1 MYNKKIVFW
10 AACIG
15 ILFFGMGITTLGS
28 VKHGLEEKYVLDEIA
43 SGTLFSILPFGI
55 LLGSLLF
62 GPFCDKYG
70 YKILLTITCLSM
82 FIGFEGIAYSPS
94 HTLLKA
100 SIFLFG
106 FGGGA
111 INGATSALVS
121 DISEKEKGA
130 NLSLLGVFFGIG
142 ALGMPFL
149 LGVLENKFN
158 YEIILSVVGFATLA
172 VGIFYLLIKFPPPK
186 QAQGFPAAKSLSL
199 FKDGVLILIAFF
211 LFCQSSFEAII
222 NNWTTTF
229 LTHGLAVSQ
238 NKALYALSLFVVG
251 MTVMRLL
258 LGSIFRNTELKKLWI
273 GAFSLILI
281 ALIFLAIGK
290 YFYLSVAGL
299 ILLGAGLAGG
309 FPLMLGL
316 VGDRYKELSGTAF
329 SLVFVIALVGN
340 MIINYGMG
348 IIAQFFGIQHLITVA
363 FIELLVMILL
373 CYNILRSKKQPAIGN
388 QQPITSNQKPVM
400 SDQKSLFNN
409 Q

>member
-1 MYNKKIVFW
+1 MYNKKIIFW

-28 VKHGLEEKYVLDEIA
+28 VKHGLEQKYLLDEIA

-70 YKILLTITCLSM
+70 YKILLSLTCLSM

-94 HTLLKA
+94 HSLLKL

-106 FGGGA
+106 LGGGA

-121 DISEKEKGA
+121 DISDKDKGA

-149 LGVLENKFN
+149 LGILENQFS
-158 YEIILSVVGFATLA
+158 YEVILSVVGFATLA
-172 VGIFYLLIKFPPPK
+172 VGIFYLLIKFPPAK
-186 QAQGFPAAKSLSL
+186 QAQGFPVAKSLSL
-199 FKDGVLILIAFF
+199 FKDSVLILIAFF
-211 LFCQSSFEAII
+211 LFCQSAFEAII

-229 LTHGLAVSQ
+229 LTSGLAVPQ

-251 MTVMRLL
+251 MTAMRLL
-258 LGSIFRNTELKKLWI
+258 LGSIFRNTSLKKLWI
-273 GAFSLILI
+273 GAFSMIFLG
-281 ALIFLAIGK
+281 LIFLFIGK

-329 SLVFVIALVGN
+329 SLVFVIALLGN
-340 MIINYGMG
+340 MLINYGMG
-348 IIAQFFGIQHLITVA
+348 IIAQLYGIRHLITVA
-363 FIELLVMILL
+363 FIEMIVMIIL
-373 CYNILRSKKQPAIGN
+373 CYNILKNRTAKAESTTIKAEAQL
-388 QQPITSNQKPVM
+388 Q
-400 SDQKSLFNN
+400 
-409 Q
+409 

>member
-1 MYNKKIVFW
+1 MYNKKIIFW

-28 VKHGLEEKYVLDEIA
+28 VKHGLEQKYLLDEIA

-70 YKILLTITCLSM
+70 YKILLSLTCFSM

-94 HTLLKA
+94 HSLLKL

-106 FGGGA
+106 LGGGA

-121 DISEKEKGA
+121 DISDKDKGA

-142 ALGMPFL
+142 AFGMPFL
-149 LGVLENKFN
+149 LGILENQFS
-158 YEIILSVVGFATLA
+158 YEVILSVVGFATLA
-172 VGIFYLLIKFPPPK
+172 VGIFYLLIKFPPAK
-186 QAQGFPAAKSLSL
+186 QAQGFPVAKSLSL
-199 FKDGVLILIAFF
+199 FKDSVLILIAFF
-211 LFCQSSFEAII
+211 LFCQSAFEAII

-229 LTHGLAVSQ
+229 LTSGLAVPQ

-251 MTVMRLL
+251 MTAMRLL
-258 LGSIFRNTELKKLWI
+258 LGSIFRNTPLKKLWI
-273 GAFSLILI
+273 GAFSMIFLG
-281 ALIFLAIGK
+281 LIFLFIGK

-329 SLVFVIALVGN
+329 SLVFVIALLGN
-340 MIINYGMG
+340 MLINYGMG
-348 IIAQFFGIQHLITVA
+348 IIAQLYGIRHLITVA
-363 FIELLVMILL
+363 FIEMIVMIIL
-373 CYNILRSKKQPAIGN
+373 CYNILKNRTAKAESTTLKAEAQL
-388 QQPITSNQKPVM
+388 Q
-400 SDQKSLFNN
+400 
-409 Q
+409 

>member
-1 MYNKKIVFW
+1 MYNKRIIFW

-28 VKHGLEEKYVLDEIA
+28 VKHGLEQKYLLDEIA

-70 YKILLTITCLSM
+70 YKVLLSLTCFSM

-94 HTLLKA
+94 HSLLKV

-106 FGGGA
+106 LGGGA

-121 DISEKEKGA
+121 DISDKDKGA

-149 LGVLENKFN
+149 LGILENKFS
-158 YEIILSVVGFATLA
+158 YEVILSVVGFATLA
-172 VGIFYLLIKFPPPK
+172 VGIFYLLIKFPPAK
-186 QAQGFPAAKSLSL
+186 QAQAFPVAKSLSL
-199 FKDGVLILIAFF
+199 FKDNVLILIAFF
-211 LFCQSSFEAII
+211 LFCQSAFEAII

-229 LTHGLAVSQ
+229 LTSGLSVPQ

-258 LGSIFRNTELKKLWI
+258 LGSVFRNTALKKLWI
-273 GAFSLILI
+273 AAFSLM
-281 ALIFLAIGK
+281 FLGLLFLFIGK

-316 VGDRYKELSGTAF
+316 VGNRYKELSGTAF
-329 SLVFVIALVGN
+329 SLVFVIALFGN
-340 MIINYGMG
+340 MLINYGMG
-348 IIAQFFGIQHLITVA
+348 IIVQLYGIQHLITVA
-363 FIELLVMILL
+363 FIEMIVMIIL
-373 CYNILRSKKQPAIGN
+373 CYNILKNRKEKKEI
-388 QQPITSNQKPVM
+388 V
-400 SDQKSLFNN
+400 
-409 Q
+409 

>member
-70 YKILLTITCLSM
+70 YRILLSLTCFSM

-94 HTLLKA
+94 HTLLKG

-106 FGGGA
+106 LGGGA

-121 DISEKEKGA
+121 DISEKDKGA

-149 LGVLENKFN
+149 LGILENKFN
-158 YEIILSVVGFATLA
+158 YEIILSVVGFAILA

-186 QAQGFPAAKSLSL
+186 QAQGFPVAKSLSL
-199 FKDGVLILIAFF
+199 FKDSVLILIAFF

-229 LTHGLAVSQ
+229 LTNGLAVPQ

-258 LGSIFRNTELKKLWI
+258 LGSVFRNTALKKLWF
-273 GAFSLILI
+273 GAFSMIFL

-340 MIINYGMG
+340 MIINYAMG
-348 IIAQFFGIQHLITVA
+348 VIAQVYGIQHLITVA
-363 FIELLVMILL
+363 FIELIVMIVL
-373 CYNILRSKKQPAIGN
+373 CYNILNNKKRTIKGSDEEIIKN
-388 QQPITSNQKPVM
+388 QQTEII
-400 SDQKSLFNN
+400 NN
-409 Q
+409 

>member
-1 MYNKKIVFW
+1 MYNKKIIFW

-28 VKHGLEEKYVLDEIA
+28 VKHGLEQKYLLDEIA

-70 YKILLTITCLSM
+70 YKILLSLTCFSM

-94 HTLLKA
+94 HSLLKL

-106 FGGGA
+106 LGGGA

-121 DISEKEKGA
+121 DISDKDKGA

-149 LGVLENKFN
+149 LGILENQFS
-158 YEIILSVVGFATLA
+158 YEVILSVVGFATLA
-172 VGIFYLLIKFPPPK
+172 VGIFYLLIKFPPAK
-186 QAQGFPAAKSLSL
+186 QAQGFPVAKSLSL
-199 FKDGVLILIAFF
+199 FKDSVLILIAFF
-211 LFCQSSFEAII
+211 LFCQSAFEAII

-229 LTHGLAVSQ
+229 LTSGLAVPQ

-251 MTVMRLL
+251 MTAMRLL
-258 LGSIFRNTELKKLWI
+258 LGSIFRNTSLKKLWI
-273 GAFSLILI
+273 GAFSMIFLG
-281 ALIFLAIGK
+281 LIFLFIGK

-329 SLVFVIALVGN
+329 SLVFVIALLGN
-340 MIINYGMG
+340 MLINYGMG
-348 IIAQFFGIQHLITVA
+348 IIAQLYGIRHLITVA
-363 FIELLVMILL
+363 FIEMIVMIIL
-373 CYNILRSKKQPAIGN
+373 CYNILKNRAAKAESTTLKAEAQL
-388 QQPITSNQKPVM
+388 Q
-400 SDQKSLFNN
+400 
-409 Q
+409 

>member
-28 VKHGLEEKYVLDEIA
+28 VKRGLEEKYLLDEIA

-55 LLGSLLF
+55 LLGSLIF

-70 YKILLTITCLSM
+70 YKILLALTCLSM

-94 HTLLKA
+94 HSLLKL

-106 FGGGA
+106 LGGGA

-121 DISEKEKGA
+121 DISDKDKGA

-149 LGVLENKFN
+149 LGILENKFN
-158 YEIILSVVGFATLA
+158 YEAILSVVGFAAFA
-172 VGIFYLLIKFPPPK
+172 VGICYLLIKFPPPK
-186 QAQGFPAAKSLSL
+186 QAQGFPVVKSFEL
-199 FKDGVLILIAFF
+199 FKDSILIFIAFF

-222 NNWTTTF
+222 NNWTTTY
-229 LTHGLAVSQ
+229 LTAGLAIPQ
-238 NKALYALSLFVVG
+238 NKALYALSLFVAG
-251 MTVMRLL
+251 MTFMRLL
-258 LGSIFRNTELKKLWI
+258 LGSVFRNTDLKKLWI
-273 GAFSLILI
+273 AAFSMILLG
-281 ALIFLAIGK
+281 LIFLFIGR

-299 ILLGAGLAGG
+299 LLLGAGLAGG

-329 SLVFVIALVGN
+329 SIVFVIALLGN
-340 MIINYGMG
+340 MLINYGMG
-348 IIAQFFGIQHLITVA
+348 IIAQVYGIRHLITVA
-363 FIELLVMILL
+363 FIELVVMVVL
-373 CYNILRSKKQPAIGN
+373 CYNILSRRRK
-388 QQPITSNQKPVM
+388 V
-400 SDQKSLFNN
+400 
-409 Q
+409 

>member
-1 MYNKKIVFW
+1 MYNKKVVFW

-28 VKHGLEEKYVLDEIA
+28 VKHGLEEKYLLDEIA

-70 YKILLTITCLSM
+70 YKILLSLTCLSM
-82 FIGFEGIAYSPS
+82 FIGFEGIAYAPS
-94 HTLLKA
+94 HTLLKL

-106 FGGGA
+106 LGGGA

-121 DISEKEKGA
+121 DISDKDKGA

-142 ALGMPFL
+142 ALGMPLL

-158 YEIILSVVGFATLA
+158 YETILSVVGLATFA
-172 VGIFYLLIKFPPPK
+172 VGVFYLLTEFPPPK
-186 QAQGFPAAKSLSL
+186 QAQGFPVAKGFAL
-199 FKDGVLILIAFF
+199 FKDSVLILIAFF

-222 NNWTTTF
+222 NNWTTTY
-229 LTHGLAVSQ
+229 LTAGLAVPQ

-251 MTVMRLL
+251 MTIMRLL
-258 LGSIFRNTELKKLWI
+258 LGSVFRNTNLKKLWAA
-273 GAFSLILI
+273 AFSIIFLGLIL
-281 ALIFLAIGK
+281 LFIGR
-290 YFYLSVAGL
+290 YFYLSVTGL

-329 SLVFVIALVGN
+329 SLVFVIALLGN
-340 MIINYGMG
+340 MLINYGMG
-348 IIAQFFGIQHLITVA
+348 IIAQVYGIQHLITVA
-363 FIELLVMILL
+363 FIELVVMMVL
-373 CYNILRSKKQPAIGN
+373 CYNILSRRK
-388 QQPITSNQKPVM
+388 V
-400 SDQKSLFNN
+400 
-409 Q
+409 

>member
-1 MYNKKIVFW
+1 MYNKKLVFW

-28 VKHGLEEKYVLDEIA
+28 VKHGLEQKYLLDEIA

-55 LLGSLLF
+55 LSGSLLF

-70 YKILLTITCLSM
+70 YKFLLSLTCLSM

-94 HTLLKA
+94 HSLLKV

-106 FGGGA
+106 LGGGA

-121 DISEKEKGA
+121 DISDKDKGA

-149 LGVLENKFN
+149 LGILENKFS
-158 YEIILSVVGFATLA
+158 YEVILSVVGFATLA
-172 VGIFYLLIKFPPPK
+172 VAIFYLLIKFPPAK
-186 QAQGFPAAKSLSL
+186 QAQGFPVSKSLSL
-199 FKDGVLILIAFF
+199 LKDSVLILIAFF
-211 LFCQSSFEAII
+211 LFCQSAFEAIT

-229 LTHGLAVSQ
+229 LTSELAVPQ
-238 NKALYALSLFVVG
+238 NQALYALSLFVVG

-258 LGSIFRNTELKKLWI
+258 LGSIFRNTSLNKLWI
-273 GAFSLILI
+273 GAFTM
-281 ALIFLAIGK
+281 IFLGLFFLFIGK

-329 SLVFVIALVGN
+329 SLVFVIALLGN
-340 MIINYGMG
+340 MLINYGMG
-348 IIAQFFGIQHLITVA
+348 IIAQLYGIQHLITVA
-363 FIELLVMILL
+363 FIEWIVMIIL
-373 CYNILRSKKQPAIGN
+373 CYNILKNRSRMEKAEGMRLKAESQL
-388 QQPITSNQKPVM
+388 Q
-400 SDQKSLFNN
+400 
-409 Q
+409 

>member
-1 MYNKKIVFW
+1 MYNRKIIFW

-28 VKHGLEEKYVLDEIA
+28 VKHGLEQKYLLDEIA

-55 LLGSLLF
+55 LSGSLLF

-70 YKILLTITCLSM
+70 YKILLSLTCLSM

-94 HTLLKA
+94 HSLLKV

-106 FGGGA
+106 LGGGA

-121 DISEKEKGA
+121 DISVKDKGA

-149 LGVLENKFN
+149 LGVLENKFS
-158 YEIILSVVGFATLA
+158 YEIIVSVVGFATLA
-172 VGIFYLLIKFPPPK
+172 VGIFYLLIKFPPAK
-186 QAQGFPAAKSLSL
+186 QAQGFPVSKSLGL
-199 FKDGVLILIAFF
+199 FKDSVLILIAFF

-229 LTHGLAVSQ
+229 LTSGLAVSQ
-238 NKALYALSLFVVG
+238 NNALYALSLFVTG
-251 MTVMRLL
+251 MTIMRLL
-258 LGSIFRNTELKKLWI
+258 LGSVFRNTSLKRLWI
-273 GAFSLILI
+273 AAFTMIFLG
-281 ALIFLAIGK
+281 LIFLWIGK
-290 YFYLSVAGL
+290 YFSLSVTGL

-329 SLVFVIALVGN
+329 SLVFVIALLGN
-340 MIINYGMG
+340 MLINYGMG
-348 IIAQFFGIQHLITVA
+348 IIAQIYGIRHLITVA
-363 FIELLVMILL
+363 FIELVVMIIL
-373 CYNILRSKKQPAIGN
+373 CYNILVTRKHTGKVG
-388 QQPITSNQKPVM
+388 
-400 SDQKSLFNN
+400 
-409 Q
+409 